1 MDEDIQ
7 QSNTNKQGNTSN
19 SPVWHYFKR
28 VTINGV
34 DRAQCLVDG
43 CSKTLSM
50 PNWSTSSLYKHLR
63 HIHKINN
70 LKKKS
75 NGRVIVGRVVHKL
88 TRTKKKKLDHLA
100 LEAIIKDGRSFNDF
114 HKSGLKRFLQYAIPG
129 NNEIFLSRHSA

>member
-7 QSNTNKQGNTSN
+7 ESNTTKQAYKPR
-19 SPVWHYFKR
+19 SPVWRYFKR
-28 VTINGV
+28 VTINEIN
-34 DRAQCLVDG
+34 RAQCLVDG
-43 CSKTLSM
+43 CSKILSM
-50 PNWSTSSLYKHLR
+50 PNWSTSALYKHLR
-63 HIHKINN
+63 YVHKIDN
-70 LKKKS
+70 LKKRS

-114 HKSGLKRFLQYAIPG
+114 NKSGLKRFLQYAIPG